1 MSAKSEHFT
10 LLSEAEVDAP
20 VLLSDLERF
29 RVAVMAD
36 LESEIN
42 PIPLRL
48 NIINDPE
55 TFALISP
62 GGTTAAIYLQSAAG
76 HDIVGYSSTPNHFL
90 SNALEPG
97 WLRLVLRH

>member
-1 MSAKSEHFT
+1 
-10 LLSEAEVDAP
+10 
-20 VLLSDLERF
+20 
-29 RVAVMAD
+29 MAD
-36 LESEIN
+36 LDLEPEIN

-62 GGTTAAIYLQSAAG
+62 GGITAAIYLQSAAG
-76 HDIVGYSSTPNHFL
+76 HDIVVGYSSTPDHFL

>member
-29 RVAVMAD
+29 RVAMMAD

-62 GGTTAAIYLQSAAG
+62 GGITAAIYLQSAAG
-76 HDIVGYSSTPNHFL
+76 QDIVGYNSTPNHFL

-97 WLRLVLRH
+97 WFRLVLRH